1 MDDSWLE
8 DFDNLSL
15 NTYEEDEED
24 FDNTYEDEE
33 ETFRSLLTYPQLDCF
48 LVDFSNHTTYQTV
61 PIASSIY
68 EYLRIVKSNILS
80 EYSGFLNQSSQ
91 TNIEAKFSFDEYG
104 YVIVTRARQSR
115 DLPKPED
122 ISLPELHHHA
132 MIYQG
137 RLCISRFHG
146 AKKVI
151 ILKEGDRW
159 EGNVYQLT
167 YLMIFMVM
175 KRLST

>member
-1 MDDSWLE
+1 MDDPWLE

-15 NTYEEDEED
+15 NTYEEDEE
-24 FDNTYEDEE
+24 
-33 ETFRSLLTYPQLDCF
+33 ETFRSLLIYPQLDCF

-91 TNIEAKFSFDEYG
+91 TKIEAKFSFDEYG
-104 YVIVTRARQSR
+104 YVTVTRARQSR

-137 RLCISRFHG
+137 RLCISRYHG
-146 AKKVI
+146 A
-151 ILKEGDRW
+151 
-159 EGNVYQLT
+159 
-167 YLMIFMVM
+167 
-175 KRLST
+175 

>member
-1 MDDSWLE
+1 M
-8 DFDNLSL
+8 
-15 NTYEEDEED
+15 
-24 FDNTYEDEE
+24 
-33 ETFRSLLTYPQLDCF
+33 
-48 LVDFSNHTTYQTV
+48 NHTTYQTI

-80 EYSGFLNQSSQ
+80 EYNGFLNQSSQ
-91 TNIEAKFSFDEYG
+91 IKIEAKFSFDKYG
-104 YVIVTRARQSR
+104 HVTVTRARQSR

-137 RLCISRFHG
+137 RHCISRYHG

-151 ILKEGDRW
+151 RVKDGKED
-159 EGNVYQLT
+159 VYQPT